1 MKKTNNIN
9 ELNSDYNKEGKY
21 CKEILQLLEG
31 VIDSTDDSENELF
44 KKLFTEGVVENNEL
58 VNLIKKLK

>member
-1 MKKTNNIN
+1 MKKTNDIN
-9 ELNSDYNKEGKY
+9 ELNSNYNKEGKY
-21 CKEILQLLEG
+21 CQEILHLLEG
-31 VIDSTDDSENELF
+31 VIDSTDNSENELF